1 MLYVSNCWGG
11 RASDKK
17 ITMESGLLD
26 KLNAG
31 QDVMADRG
39 FDISVHLET
48 VGMELH
54 IPSFLGTKR
63 MQLRAEEVM
72 ATRWIAEVRV
82 QIEQAIER
90 IKEFQLLQGDVDIS
104 LLHVIEQ
111 IFQTCT
117 FLVKFQRPIVND
129 VVYMS

>member
-11 RASDKK
+11 RASDK
-17 ITMESGLLD
+17 ITMESGLPD

-63 MQLRAEEVM
+63 MQLRAEEVT
-72 ATRWIAEVRV
+72 ATRRIAEARIH
-82 QIEQAIER
+82 IERAIER
-90 IKEFQLLQGDVDIS
+90 IKEFQLLQGPGDVDIS
-104 LLHVIEQ
+104 LLLVIEQ
-111 IFQTCT
+111 IFHT
-117 FLVKFQRPIVND
+117 
-129 VVYMS
+129 